1 VHDDW
6 RAQNHKNMTLVRI
19 ATSLCLAT
27 LAAGTAPSLLAAQ
40 STATGARPPATAPAV
55 GTPAQPSDTLA
66 LSLTDVLA
74 SAFGKSEEVRLA
86 RSQMELADAQVTAT
100 RAQALPQVDG
110 QVSYTR
116 TFESPFSGGG
126 FQLPDSLR
134 FAPDSTLP
142 INDRLRYLEQ
152 NAPIAGLGGIGSLFG
167 DLPFGQEHGY
177 TAQIAATQTLYAGGR
192 VGAALKIAKEYRAQ
206 SRLGYAEQTAELEFK
221 VKSAYYRAALAQELE
236 GIAQAA
242 VDQAQRFLDEE
253 RLRRRAGSVSEL
265 EVLRAEVS
273 LENLRPQLVQA
284 RNASELAM
292 LDLKRLVNVPLT
304 QPVRLTTALEAPDTT
319 NAAPPELQIAE
330 RPAVGVAERQVA
342 IKEKQVSVA
351 KGAFLPSVDLQV
363 RYGRQIFPPGTFNFG
378 GADWRKDFA
387 ATIGVKIPLFNGFR
401 TSAQVQQARVELE
414 QSRLQLTQLREAVQ
428 LEYEQARGER
438 ARAVSS
444 IEARRRT
451 VEQAQRVYDLTV
463 MRYEKGLATQLE
475 ASDAR
480 LALLQAR
487 TNLAQA
493 IADYHI
499 ANAQIMK
506 ALGQSSAPSR

>member
-1 VHDDW
+1 
-6 RAQNHKNMTLVRI
+6 MTLVRI
-19 ATSLCLAT
+19 VATLCLVSF
-27 LAAGTAPSLLAAQ
+27 AAGLTPSVMAAQ
-40 STATGARPPATAPAV
+40 ATATGERQAATA
-55 GTPAQPSDTLA
+55 DTLA

-74 SAFGKSEEVRLA
+74 SALGKSEEVRLA

-110 QVSYTR
+110 LVSYTR

-126 FQLPDSLR
+126 DFQLPDSLR
-134 FAPDSTLP
+134 FTPDSSLP
-142 INDRLRYLEQ
+142 INDRVAYLEQ
-152 NAPIAGLGGIGSLFG
+152 NAPLAGLGGIGSLFG
-167 DLPFGQEHGY
+167 NLPFGQQHGY

-206 SRLGYAEQTAELEFK
+206 SRLGYAEQTAEIEFK

-253 RLRRRAGSVSEL
+253 QLRRKAGSVSDL

-292 LDLKRLVNVPLT
+292 LDLKRLVNVPLR
-304 QPVRLTTALEAPDTT
+304 QPVRLTTALEAPDST

-330 RPAVGVAERQVA
+330 RPAVGAAERQVA

-351 KGAFLPSVDLQV
+351 KGAYLPSVDLQV

-414 QSRLQLTQLREAVQ
+414 QSRLQLTQLRESVQ

-438 ARAVSS
+438 ERALSS

-451 VEQAQRVYDLTV
+451 VDQAQRVYDLTV

-506 ALGQSSAPSR
+506 ALGQSAAPSR